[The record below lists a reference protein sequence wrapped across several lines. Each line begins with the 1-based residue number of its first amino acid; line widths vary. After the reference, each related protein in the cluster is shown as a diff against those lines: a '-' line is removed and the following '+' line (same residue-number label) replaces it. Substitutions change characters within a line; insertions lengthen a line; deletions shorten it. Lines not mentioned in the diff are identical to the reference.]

1 MSEEKPSKAI
11 TKEQATA
18 QPAASTPSKPDATPE
33 ATSGSASKKEQGTQG
48 KPTSGTRPKANQTKQ
63 SPGRGSNTL
72 IILLLI
78 AILGAIAAGAYF
90 GQQLWQQ
97 QTLGAQTIQ
106 SLSDRLREQSLALSK
121 MQQTEQSLGQSV
133 STTQNQLETALK
145 AQQNSIDSF
154 AAQLNAIKGSTR
166 KDWLLAEAEYL
177 LRIANQRLVIEK
189 DTATSEALFQA
200 ADQVLAEID
209 DAALMPVRIKIA
221 EELLLLRSQARGQ
234 VESLLMR
241 LNAVSNHLAT
251 MNLDPREVT
260 VRPAMET
267 TETSTEES
275 GQSNDIAWWQQLL
288 NKLGSAFSKAISIQ
302 RLEEPH
308 SLPPSP
314 EYSAYLKQNLALRIE
329 QAKLLLMRHRFDE
342 FTQELGGTI
351 EWAHRSFPSY
361 HPSVAA
367 LLNELSEINA
377 QRPQTRDLDVSG
389 SRELLKAKIEQKYRE
404 HSLDI
409 QKPAEISSDKGAAE

>member
-1 MSEEKPSKAI
+1 MSEEKPSNS
-11 TKEQATA
+11 TTEEQTLPKPAT
-18 QPAASTPSKPDATPE
+18 STPPGPDSTPE
-33 ATSGSASKKEQGTQG
+33 TAT
-48 KPTSGTRPKANQTKQ
+48 KPNQAKPNSPKSEPKQKVKQ
-63 SPGRGSNTL
+63 SRQSSGRGSNVL
-72 IILLLI
+72 VILLLI
-78 AILGAIAAGAYF
+78 IILGVIAAGAYI

-97 QTLGAQTIQ
+97 QTLGAQTIE
-106 SLSDRLREQSLALSK
+106 SLSSRLREQSLVLSK
-121 MQQTEQSLGQSV
+121 IQQTEQSLGA
-133 STTQNQLETALK
+133 TLNETKNQVNSALK
-145 AQQNSIDSF
+145 SQQQSIDSF
-154 AAQLNAIKGSTR
+154 ASQLNAIKGSTR

-209 DAALMPVRIKIA
+209 DAALMPVRIQIA

-234 VESLLMR
+234 VENILMR
-241 LNAVSNHLAT
+241 LNAVSNRLAT
-251 MNLDPREVT
+251 LKLDPRQMSEQQKIQ
-260 VRPAMET
+260 T
-267 TETSTEES
+267 TGSNAEEAAQDKDL
-275 GQSNDIAWWQQLL
+275 GWWQQLL
-288 NKLGSAFSKAISIQ
+288 SKLKSAFSKAISIQ

-342 FTQELGGTI
+342 FSKELGGTI
-351 EWAHRSFPSY
+351 EWARSSFPSY
-361 HPSVAA
+361 HPSVVT

-377 QRPQTRDLDVSG
+377 KRPQAQALDVSG
-389 SRELLKAKIEQKYRE
+389 SRELLRAKIEQKYRE

-409 QKPAEISSDKGAAE
+409 HKPTDSAADKGAAE